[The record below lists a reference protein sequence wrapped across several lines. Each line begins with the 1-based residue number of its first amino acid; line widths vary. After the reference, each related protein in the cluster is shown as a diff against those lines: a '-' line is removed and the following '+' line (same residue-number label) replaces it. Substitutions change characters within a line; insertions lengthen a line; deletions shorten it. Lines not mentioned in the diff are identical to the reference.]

1 MTQKSISLRAWAELL
16 LLGGIWGASFLSNA
30 VILRELG
37 FVSVV
42 AFRVT
47 GAALI
52 LWAYVLLRRL
62 ALPRDPLVWAAFV
75 FSGSLNTALPFALI
89 TWGQTHIPSGLASI
103 LNCST
108 AVFGVLVA
116 ALVFADERLTRRKLA
131 GIGLGFAGAV
141 TVIGPD
147 AVRGLDLTALAQLA
161 LIGAALCYAF
171 GSAFNRARLSGLAPQ
186 VAAAGMLSGSMMVIL
201 PLALLRDGLP
211 TMDYAGITWIA
222 IAYLSIVATALAY
235 LLYYR
240 VLAMAGSGNV
250 LLVTLLVAPVA
261 ILLGAIFLDE
271 ALPIRAYAGF
281 ALLAAGLVVI
291 DGRILN
297 RRRAAGAMPPPVQ

>member
-30 VILRELG
+30 VLLREMG
-37 FVSVV
+37 FLTVV
-42 AFRVT
+42 AFRVS

-52 LWAYVLLRRL
+52 LWVYVLARRL
-62 ALPRDPLVWAAFV
+62 ILPRDPKIWMFFA
-75 FSGSLNTALPFALI
+75 FSGVLNTALPFALI

-108 AVFGVLVA
+108 AIFGVLIA
-116 ALVFADERLTRRKLA
+116 ALAFADERLTRRKLA
-131 GIGLGFAGAV
+131 GIGLGFLGAV

-147 AVRGLDLTALAQLA
+147 AVTGLDLTALAQLA
-161 LIGAALCYAF
+161 LIAAAMCYAI
-171 GSAFNRARLSGLAPQ
+171 GSAFNRARLSGLTPQ
-186 VAAAGMLSGSMMVIL
+186 VAAAGMLSGSALFIL
-201 PLALLRDGLP
+201 PLAIWQEGVP
-211 TMDYAGITWIA
+211 GFTYSGTTWIA
-222 IAYLSIVATALAY
+222 LAYLSVVATALAY

-240 VLAMAGSGNV
+240 VLAMAGAGNV

-261 ILLGAIFLDE
+261 ILLGAFVLDE
-271 ALPIRAYAGF
+271 ALPLRAYAGF

-297 RRRAAGAMPPPVQ
+297 RRRATGAMVPPA

>member
-1 MTQKSISLRAWAELL
+1 
-16 LLGGIWGASFLSNA
+16 
-30 VILRELG
+30 
-37 FVSVV
+37 
-42 AFRVT
+42 
-47 GAALI
+47 
-52 LWAYVLLRRL
+52 
-62 ALPRDPLVWAAFV
+62 
-75 FSGSLNTALPFALI
+75 
-89 TWGQTHIPSGLASI
+89 
-103 LNCST
+103 
-108 AVFGVLVA
+108 
-116 ALVFADERLTRRKLA
+116 
-131 GIGLGFAGAV
+131 
-141 TVIGPD
+141 
-147 AVRGLDLTALAQLA
+147 
-161 LIGAALCYAF
+161 
-171 GSAFNRARLSGLAPQ
+171 
-186 VAAAGMLSGSMMVIL
+186 MLSGSMLVIL
-201 PLALLRDGLP
+201 PLALLHDGLP

>member
-30 VILRELG
+30 IILREIG
-37 FVSVV
+37 FLSVV

-52 LWAYVLLRRL
+52 LWAYVWLRGL
-62 ALPRDPLVWAAFV
+62 VVPRDLRLWAAFAV
-75 FSGSLNTALPFALI
+75 SGAMNTALPFALI
-89 TWGQTHIPSGLASI
+89 TWGQTHIASGLASI

-108 AVFGVLVA
+108 AIFGVLVA

-147 AVRGLDLTALAQLA
+147 AIRGLDLTAWAQLA
-161 LIGAALCYAF
+161 LIGAAMCYAF
-171 GSAFNRARLSGLAPQ
+171 GSAFNRARLSGLTPQ
-186 VAAAGMLSGSMMVIL
+186 VAAAGMLTASSCIIL
-201 PLALLRDGLP
+201 PVAIWVEGLP
-211 TMDYAGITWIA
+211 SMAYAGVTWTA
-222 IAYLSIVATALAY
+222 MAYLSVIATAAAY

-240 VLAMAGSGNV
+240 VLGMAGAGSV

-261 ILLGAIFLDE
+261 ILLGALFLDE
-271 ALPIRAYAGF
+271 TLPLRAYAGF
-281 ALLAAGLVVI
+281 ALLAGGLVVI

-297 RRRAAGAMPPPVQ
+297 RRRAAGAAVPPA

>member
-1 MTQKSISLRAWAELL
+1 MELL

-30 VILRELG
+30 VILREMG
-37 FVSVV
+37 FLSVV

-52 LWAYVLLRRL
+52 LWVYVWLRGL
-62 ALPRDPLVWAAFV
+62 AVPRDPRIWAAFAL
-75 FSGSLNTALPFALI
+75 SGVMNTALTFALI
-89 TWGQTHIPSGLASI
+89 TWGQTHIASGLASI

-108 AVFGVLVA
+108 AIFGVLVA

-147 AVRGLDLTALAQLA
+147 AVRGLDLTAWAQLA
-161 LIGAALCYAF
+161 LIGAALCYALA
-171 GSAFNRARLSGLAPQ
+171 GAFNRARLSGLTPQ
-186 VAAAGMLSGSMMVIL
+186 VAAAGMLTASSLIIVPVALMVEGV
-201 PLALLRDGLP
+201 PTFAYGGL
-211 TMDYAGITWIA
+211 TWVA
-222 IAYLSIVATALAY
+222 IAYLSIAATALAY

-261 ILLGAIFLDE
+261 ILLGAMFLNE
-271 ALPIRAYAGF
+271 TLSLRAYAGF
-281 ALLAAGLVVI
+281 TLLAAGLVVI
-291 DGRILN
+291 DGRILK
-297 RRRAAGAMPPPVQ
+297 RRRAAGAMPPPAH

>member
-1 MTQKSISLRAWAELL
+1 MTQKSISLQAWAELL

-30 VILRELG
+30 VILREMG
-37 FVSVV
+37 FLSVV
-42 AFRVT
+42 AFRVS

-52 LWAYVLLRRL
+52 LWIYVLARRL
-62 ALPRDPLVWAAFV
+62 VLPRDPWIWAGFAL
-75 FSGSLNTALPFALI
+75 SGVLNTALPFALI

-108 AVFGVLVA
+108 AIFGVLIA

-131 GIGLGFAGAV
+131 GIALGFAGAI

-147 AVRGLDLTALAQLA
+147 AVTGLDLTALAQLA
-161 LIGAALCYAF
+161 LVGAAMCYAI
-171 GSAFNRARLSGLAPQ
+171 GSAFNRARLSGLTPQ
-186 VAAAGMLSGSMMVIL
+186 VAAAGMLSGSTLFIL
-201 PLALLRDGLP
+201 PLAIWHDGLP
-211 TMDYAGITWIA
+211 SLDYAGQTWLA
-222 IAYLSIVATALAY
+222 MVYLSVVATALAY

-240 VLAMAGSGNV
+240 VLAMAGAGNV

-261 ILLGAIFLDE
+261 ILLGALVLDE
-271 ALPIRAYAGF
+271 ALPLRAYAGF
-281 ALLAAGLVVI
+281 ALLASGLVVI

-297 RRRAAGAMPPPVQ
+297 RRHAAGAAVPPA